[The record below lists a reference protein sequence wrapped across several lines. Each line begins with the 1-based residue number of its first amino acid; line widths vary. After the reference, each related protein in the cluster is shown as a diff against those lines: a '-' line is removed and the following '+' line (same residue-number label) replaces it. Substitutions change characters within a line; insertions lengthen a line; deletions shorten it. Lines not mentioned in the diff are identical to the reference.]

1 MAAVSRSPGGLW
13 HIRSWPL
20 WELPRQ
26 ISGYVLTVTAAYLAA
41 ITAAATA
48 DPVTLGDVALFALLV
63 TFGVVTVE
71 VTRRTGEPS
80 GIVKDAHGVW
90 YLGVAI
96 MLPPLYALLAPVL
109 VLVLMQLR
117 VRQGLVYRRVFSVA
131 AVGLSIAAASLAYHL
146 AVPASGANAA
156 SPWAGSPIAHPL
168 TWFGVAAG
176 CAVLRALLNK
186 VLVAVPV
193 KGTDPAASWRKLT
206 FDGEVILHDLAEICI
221 AVLVTFAIV
230 QVPVALVFALPFG
243 TLLHRSVRHTQ
254 LVSDARVDGKTGL
267 LNSAAWNQEAI
278 TKIAQAVQA
287 ARPLA
292 LAIIDID
299 HFKKIN
305 DRFGHLAGDEVLR
318 AVTGAIRAAHRASDV
333 CGRFGG
339 EEFVLLLPD
348 ASEAEASRV
357 AERLRAGVAALRVPA
372 GGEPGA
378 GLAEVTVSVGV
389 AVLTPGC
396 RQLTDLIA
404 AADAALYYAKET
416 GRNRVR
422 LSPAASGP
430 SAAGPSGLMTGRD

>member
-1 MAAVSRSPGGLW
+1 MMAALSRFPRGLR
-13 HIRSWPL
+13 HIRSWSL
-20 WELPRQ
+20 WHLPPW
-26 ISGYVLTVTAAYLAA
+26 ISGYVIAVTAAYLVA
-41 ITAAATA
+41 IVVAVTA
-48 DPVTLGDVALFALLV
+48 DSVTLRDAGLFALLV
-63 TFGVVTVE
+63 AFGIVTVE
-71 VTRRTGEPS
+71 ATRRTGEPS
-80 GIVKDAHGVW
+80 GMVKDAHGVW
-90 YLGVAI
+90 YLGVAVL
-96 MLPPLYALLAPVL
+96 LPPLYALLAPVPLWL
-109 VLVLMQLR
+109 VMQLR
-117 VRQGLVYRRVFSVA
+117 VRRGLVYRRVFSVA
-131 AVGLSIAAASLAYHL
+131 AIGLSIAAASLAYHL
-146 AVPASGANAA
+146 AAPASGATAA
-156 SPWAGSPIAHPL
+156 TVTGGNSIVHPL

-186 VLVAVPV
+186 VLVAIPV
-193 KGTDPAASWRKLT
+193 KGTDPAASWRKLA
-206 FDGEVILHDLAEICI
+206 FDGEVMLHDLAEICI

-254 LVSDARVDGKTGL
+254 LVSEARVDGKTGL
-267 LNSAAWNQEAI
+267 LNASAWNQEAV
-278 TKIAQAVQA
+278 TKIAQAVQSGA
-287 ARPLA
+287 PLA

-305 DRFGHLAGDEVLR
+305 DRYGHLTGDEVLR

-348 ASEAEASRV
+348 ATEVEASRV

-372 GGEPGA
+372 GDEPGA
-378 GLAEVTVSVGV
+378 GLAAVTVSVGV
-389 AVLTPGC
+389 AVLTPDCG
-396 RQLTDLIA
+396 QLTDLMA

-430 SAAGPSGLMTGRD
+430 AGRPG